1 MIRELAITDFS
12 ATANDTVWDVRDS
25 KAFAQGHIESA
36 KNQPLDTLTAE
47 LLATT
52 DGTVYVLCGGGS
64 KAAKAVALLNEI
76 DPKRN
81 IVHLTGGTRAAK
93 AAGMTIVSDNLS

>member
-1 MIRELAITDFS
+1 MIRELAITEFS

-36 KNQPLDTLTAE
+36 KNQPLDTLTTE

-52 DGTVYVLCGGGS
+52 DGTIYVLCGGGS
-64 KAAKAVALLNEI
+64 KAATA
-76 DPKRN
+76 
-81 IVHLTGGTRAAK
+81 
-93 AAGMTIVSDNLS
+93 

>member
-64 KAAKAVALLNEI
+64 KAAKAAALLNEI
-76 DPKRN
+76 DPNRD

>member
-1 MIRELAITDFS
+1 MIRELAITEFS

-25 KAFAQGHIESA
+25 QAFAQGHIECA
-36 KNQPLDTLTAE
+36 KNQPLDTLTTE

-52 DGTVYVLCGGGS
+52 DGTIYVLCGGGS
-64 KAAKAVALLNEI
+64 KATKAVALLNEI
-76 DPKRN
+76 DPHRD
-81 IVHLTGGTRAAK
+81 IVHLTGGTRAAT

>member
-1 MIRELAITDFS
+1 M
-12 ATANDTVWDVRDS
+12 RDS
-25 KAFAQGHIESA
+25 KAFVQGHIECA

-47 LLATT
+47 LLATM

-64 KAAKAVALLNEI
+64 KATKAVALLNEI
-76 DPKRN
+76 DPHRDS
-81 IVHLTGGTRAAK
+81 VHLTGGTRAAT

>member
-52 DGTVYVLCGGGS
+52 DGTVYVLCGGGT
-64 KAAKAVALLNEI
+64 KAVALLNEI
-76 DPKRN
+76 DPKRD

-93 AAGMTIVSDNLS
+93 AAGMTIVSDNL